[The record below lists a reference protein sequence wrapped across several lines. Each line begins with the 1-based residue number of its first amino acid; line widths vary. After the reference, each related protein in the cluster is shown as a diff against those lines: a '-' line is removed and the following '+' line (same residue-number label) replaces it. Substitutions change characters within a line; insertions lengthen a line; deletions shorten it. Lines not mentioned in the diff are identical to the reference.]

1 MDIHTF
7 QKLKRRRRRK
17 FRRSFS
23 VSWCKLW
30 LLVSRLDSVFQ
41 LDQIKHHLMD
51 APLRCIFLVSVI
63 PIRTK
68 SQIFKQTSFFPRQRI
83 QHSQPS
89 RHGWPTEVWKESEV
103 SPFSFSAQPRGGWVN
118 VYISSPCAVW
128 QCSFH
133 PHLQMW
139 TTRLGSTPL
148 QTQMAVDAWRT
159 ICLLLYNLTTV
170 QKKQTFLCCWCVL
183 CHTCK
188 M

>member
-83 QHSQPS
+83 QHSQPPHVTVGPRRCGRS
-89 RHGWPTEVWKESEV
+89 QRFLLSHSLHSRGEAGWMYISRLPALCDSVHSTPTFKCGRHGWARLHCRHRWLWMP
-103 SPFSFSAQPRGGWVN
+103 GGRS
-118 VYISSPCAVW
+118 VYYFI
-128 QCSFH
+128 
-133 PHLQMW
+133 
-139 TTRLGSTPL
+139 
-148 QTQMAVDAWRT
+148 
-159 ICLLLYNLTTV
+159 I
-170 QKKQTFLCCWCVL
+170 
-183 CHTCK
+183 
-188 M
+188 